1 MIETN
6 IFFLNFL
13 FKNGVDPMN
22 RSMEK
27 PRTVDDVIDK
37 TKPWQLAEI
46 VDPGECRLVT
56 LPNSTDTSSKV
67 F

>member
-1 MIETN
+1 M
-6 IFFLNFL
+6 L
-13 FKNGVDPMN
+13 KNGVDPMS

-27 PRTVDDVIDK
+27 PRTVEDAIDK

-56 LPNSTDTSSKV
+56 LPDSSDPSSKV
-67 F
+67 KFH